1 MDTDFQDGQPFE
13 YGTVCTSEEP
23 KAKQTDTNRLTSSP
37 ESLPVAMQTFQNK
50 IDFRQSNRSADFIRG
65 EEEEDEQGRYIR
77 QGRLLHHVFATIR
90 TTDDVDPTLQAMQNE
105 GLFDS
110 LDDVTRARTLI
121 DRALSRKEAKEWFG
135 GGWELFN
142 ECSII
147 YMEHGELQTRR
158 PDRVMIRDGRVIV
171 VDFKFGK
178 HSEAYN
184 EQVRGYMSLLRDMGY
199 TDVEGYLWYVYKNE
213 LISVN

>member
-1 MDTDFQDGQPFE
+1 
-13 YGTVCTSEEP
+13 
-23 KAKQTDTNRLTSSP
+23 
-37 ESLPVAMQTFQNK
+37 MQTIELKYGCNPNQ
-50 IDFRQSNRSADFIRG
+50 
-65 EEEEDEQGRYIR
+65 
-77 QGRLLHHVFATIR
+77 T
-90 TTDDVDPTLQAMQNE
+90 P
-105 GLFDS
+105 
-110 LDDVTRARTLI
+110 ARV
-121 DRALSRKEAKEWFG
+121 
-135 GGWELFN
+135 
-142 ECSII
+142 